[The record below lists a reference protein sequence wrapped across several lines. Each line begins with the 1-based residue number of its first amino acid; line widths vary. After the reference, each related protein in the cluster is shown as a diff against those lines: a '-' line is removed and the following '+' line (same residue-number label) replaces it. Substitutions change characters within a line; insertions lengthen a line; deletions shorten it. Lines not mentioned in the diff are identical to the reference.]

1 MTTIKKVLA
10 AAIAVVALHVVL
22 RVLGCAEHTGVLA
35 GMARSQASYVLGPL
49 YVLTHLFSVIA
60 APILVVAAV
69 AELALGDRAKP

>member
-1 MTTIKKVLA
+1 MTTLEKVLA
-10 AAIAVVALHVVL
+10 AAIAIVAFHVVL
-22 RVLGCAEHTGVLA
+22 RAFGCAEHTGILA

-69 AELALGDRAKP
+69 AERALGRRK